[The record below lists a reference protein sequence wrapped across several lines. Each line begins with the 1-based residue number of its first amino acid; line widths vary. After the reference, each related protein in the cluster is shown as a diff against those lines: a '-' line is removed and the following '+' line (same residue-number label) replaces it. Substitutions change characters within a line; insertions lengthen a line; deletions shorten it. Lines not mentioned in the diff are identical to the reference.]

1 VRAFDERGVFRGDV
15 RHDSGNLRTLVVK
28 SAGIT
33 TLSQGAKVV
42 IQIASTIVLARLLTP
57 VEFGLM
63 TMVTTFSLLF
73 VNFGVSGFTEAVIQR
88 ETIDHGL
95 ASNLFWANMGFIVA
109 LTLIFAAAGPLMAWF
124 YKDPRVTGVAAAT
137 ALTILFSGLSVMHL
151 ALLRRAMQFTAI
163 SLNEIVAQA
172 SSVLVSVILAVLGWG
187 YWALVAGVVA
197 LPLVTAIGAWVQ
209 CRWIPGLPRRGLNT
223 TPMVRFA
230 LNIYGYFTVNYFS
243 RNLDNLLV
251 GSFFGPQALGSYKKA
266 FDLAIFPIV
275 QAAGPLNSVAVPTL
289 SRLKDDPDKYCRY
302 ILRSL
307 GVLALLGMGAGACL
321 TLIGKDLIRL
331 LLGPKWGESGRIFLY
346 FAPGI
351 GAMFIYRIAGWLHLS
366 MGSANRFFR
375 WGMIEFA
382 VLGSMFVMALPW
394 GPVGIGL
401 VWGVSC
407 WLLTI
412 PAILYAPR
420 PAQLTLTSMLAV
432 VWPYAGGSAL
442 GGAACAVILR
452 GIPWLPTG
460 SGPIDLTVRM
470 LTTSALF
477 GVLYLISTA
486 LLHRG
491 WTPLL
496 EIGSLVRDMAPW
508 RKLSPVSPAVVSP
521 VRPT

>member
-1 VRAFDERGVFRGDV
+1 
-15 RHDSGNLRTLVVK
+15 
-28 SAGIT
+28 
-33 TLSQGAKVV
+33 
-42 IQIASTIVLARLLTP
+42 
-57 VEFGLM
+57 
-63 TMVTTFSLLF
+63 
-73 VNFGVSGFTEAVIQR
+73 
-88 ETIDHGL
+88 
-95 ASNLFWANMGFIVA
+95 
-109 LTLIFAAAGPLMAWF
+109 
-124 YKDPRVTGVAAAT
+124 
-137 ALTILFSGLSVMHL
+137 
-151 ALLRRAMQFTAI
+151 
-163 SLNEIVAQA
+163 
-172 SSVLVSVILAVLGWG
+172 
-187 YWALVAGVVA
+187 
-197 LPLVTAIGAWVQ
+197 
-209 CRWIPGLPRRGLNT
+209 
-223 TPMVRFA
+223 
-230 LNIYGYFTVNYFS
+230 
-243 RNLDNLLV
+243 
-251 GSFFGPQALGSYKKA
+251 
-266 FDLAIFPIV
+266 
-275 QAAGPLNSVAVPTL
+275 
-289 SRLKDDPDKYCRY
+289 
-302 ILRSL
+302 
-307 GVLALLGMGAGACL
+307 
-321 TLIGKDLIRL
+321 
-331 LLGPKWGESGRIFLY
+331 
-346 FAPGI
+346 
-351 GAMFIYRIAGWLHLS
+351 MFIYRIAGWLHLS